1 MDTDPLTTLALT
13 GAHTIVAAMAT
24 NAWESAQAAAARLFH
39 RRGHALEAVEAQL
52 AGDAA
57 LVEEDEDA
65 DTVRGELVGPW
76 RRRLAALLREHPEA
90 EDDLRAMVEE
100 VCHELPQ
107 QQQSWVQNN
116 TARDGGQLFAVQG
129 GGSIHV
135 SQVSPTQSRGS
146 APGAGADS
154 GGDR

>member
-1 MDTDPLTTLALT
+1 MDTDPLTTLAMT

-24 NAWESAQAAAARLFH
+24 NAWASAQAAAARLFH

-52 AGDAA
+52 RGDVA

-65 DTVRGELVGPW
+65 DGVRRELVGPW

-90 EDDLRAMVEE
+90 EGDLRAMVEE

-107 QQQSWVQNN
+107 RQQSWVQNN

-129 GGSIHV
+129 GGSIRV
-135 SQVSPTQSRGS
+135 SQGSPSPPREC
-146 APGAGADS
+146 AHGAGVDS
-154 GGDR
+154 DGDR